1 MKGSR
6 SVAVQA
12 FLLSGTEA
20 PGDTCLSF
28 GLADLLHGLCAHTAP
43 LIMVLGELLDF
54 PCRDKGL
61 GADNVGLVSIP
72 DGNCP
77 FAEFNT
83 LFVSDKLLQ
92 KVSLLSDV

>member
-6 SVAVQA
+6 SIPVQS

-20 PGDTCLSF
+20 FGTHCLSSGF
-28 GLADLLHGLCAHTAP
+28 ADLLHGLCAHTAP
-43 LIMVLGELLDF
+43 LVMVLGEFLEF

-72 DGNCP
+72 DENGP

-92 KVSLLSDV
+92 KVSLLSGV